1 MGAVY
6 AAKTKASSSP
16 AKPPA
21 KPPERRVTV
30 KVGARGR
37 QLRIDG
43 TFASWYKPG
52 TTTTGSVW
60 DALVAP
66 ILLLPPSH
74 RRSVLILGL
83 GGGSAAR
90 IVRALAPGALIVGI
104 ERDPEVVKAAK
115 EWFDVDQLGIEIIVS
130 DAQSYLRRARRQ
142 FDLVLEDIFIGKG
155 RSVRKPDWL
164 PNPGLELAALRVAHG
179 GLLVSNAIDEA
190 PAVARSMRKLF
201 TSTLRIDIEGYDN
214 SMLVGGPRPL
224 TGRAMRS
231 AVSSSPIL
239 GNVANILR
247 FRKI

>member
-6 AAKTKASSSP
+6 AAKTKASRSP
-16 AKPPA
+16 AK
-21 KPPERRVTV
+21 RVTV

-60 DALVAP
+60 DALAAP
-66 ILLLPPSH
+66 ILLLPPNH

-90 IVRALAPGALIVGI
+90 IVRALAPRARIVGV
-104 ERDPEVVKAAK
+104 ERDPEVVDAAK
-115 EWFDVDQLGIEIIVS
+115 NWFDLDELGIEIVIS

-142 FDLVLEDIFIGKG
+142 FDVVLEDIFVGKG
-155 RSVRKPDWL
+155 RGVRKPDWL
-164 PNPGLELAALRVAHG
+164 PDPGLELAALRVAHG

-190 PAVARSMRKLF
+190 PSVALSMRKLF
-201 TSTLRIDIEGYDN
+201 TSTLRIDIDGYDN
-214 SMLVGGPRPL
+214 RMVVGGPRPL
-224 TGRAMRS
+224 TGRALRS
-231 AVSSSPIL
+231 AVTSSPIL
-239 GNVANILR
+239 GGSAKMLR
-247 FRKI
+247 FRRI

>member
-6 AAKTKASSSP
+6 AAKAKASRTP
-16 AKPPA
+16 AT
-21 KPPERRVTV
+21 RVAV

-37 QLRIDG
+37 QLSIDG

-60 DALVAP
+60 DALAAP

-90 IVRALAPGALIVGI
+90 IARALAPRARIVGV
-104 ERDPEVVKAAK
+104 ERDPEVVNAAK
-115 EWFDVDQLGIEIIVS
+115 TWFDLDELGIEIIVS

-142 FDLVLEDIFIGKG
+142 FDVVLEDIFVGKG
-155 RSVRKPDWL
+155 RGVRKPDWL
-164 PNPGLELAALRVAHG
+164 PDPGLELAALRVAHG
-179 GLLVSNAIDEA
+179 GLLVSNAIEEA

-201 TSTLRIDIEGYDN
+201 TSTLRIDIDGYDN
-214 SMLVGGPRPL
+214 RMLVGGPRPL
-224 TGRAMRS
+224 TGRALRS
-231 AVSSSPIL
+231 AVTNSPIL
-239 GNVANILR
+239 GDAAKMLR
-247 FRKI
+247 FRRI